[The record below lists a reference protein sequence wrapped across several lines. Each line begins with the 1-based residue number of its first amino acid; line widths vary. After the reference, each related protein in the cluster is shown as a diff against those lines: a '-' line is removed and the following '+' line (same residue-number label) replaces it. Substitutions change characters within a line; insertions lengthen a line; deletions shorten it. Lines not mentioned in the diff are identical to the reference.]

1 MNSTTS
7 IKSEKSDGPV
17 TRSMDKSESAAAAA
31 KPGKEV
37 LFKRID
43 SSKYTEIRSEFQ
55 DNTFE
60 AKAKFG

>member
-1 MNSTTS
+1 M
-7 IKSEKSDGPV
+7 